1 MFMLVYLS
9 HEHNCR
15 AFFVVNDWNS
25 LDIFVHLTRLCFADL
40 CASIRLRLSKI
51 LGPWVGLWVG
61 FLVSVIIKIFFYGR
75 ESMGM
80 FFKNKHMI
88 YIRVIWSEILVK
100 YIYHFYYWFMPSALL
115 CVPKDGID
123 DLLTSDWSM
132 KTTDL
137 FSHQMSK
144 QCCKPN
150 STTL

>member
-9 HEHNCR
+9 REHNCW

-25 LDIFVHLTRLCFADL
+25 LDIFVHLTRLRFADL
-40 CASIRLRLSKI
+40 CASIRLHLSKI

-100 YIYHFYYWFMPSALL
+100 QIYHFLLLVHAFSTVMYSQRWNWWFVNLWLVNEDYRFVFPS
-115 CVPKDGID
+115 DE
-123 DLLTSDWSM
+123 
-132 KTTDL
+132 
-137 FSHQMSK
+137 
-144 QCCKPN
+144 
-150 STTL
+150 